1 MVKKRT
7 WRNPV
12 LFQEEL
18 KNRLPSGE
26 QLRRIIEEPQS
37 EDLLTWN
44 VFATL
49 KRSKPTSRWL
59 TPFLQRSLT
68 NLTDSIVQDFLRPEQ
83 LDNAVIELWLGKRR
97 APTYPPPQERES
109 WLREYL
115 GNRGGGLFQRWSTKP
130 GKVEGT
136 TEVDL
141 TIETEKAFIFIE
153 AKYLS
158 DISPHVSYDP
168 WRDQIVRTIDVGTYQ
183 AQLAEPKRE
192 FFFTLLTPRWD
203 NEYEERSWLY
213 WYKMRDYRE
222 HPELLRAK
230 LPHRDPTLNLDC
242 KYPIDFETMARRIG
256 WTYWPDII
264 SLADREVKAG
274 HVPDVSAQ
282 EWRRVMK
289 DFQYKGLI

>member
-18 KNRLPSGE
+18 DKLGLPE
-26 QLRRIIEEPQS
+26 KQYERIIGNAES

-68 NLTDSIVQDFLRPEQ
+68 NLTDSIVQEFLRPEQ

-141 TIETEKAFIFIE
+141 TIETEKALIFIE

-168 WRDQIVRTIDVGTYQ
+168 WRDQIVRIIDVGTYQ

-203 NEYEERSWLY
+203 NEYEERSRLY

-282 EWRRVMK
+282 EWRRVME
-289 DFQYKGLI
+289 DFQFKGLI

>member
-1 MVKKRT
+1 MDNTRT

-59 TPFLQRSLT
+59 EPLLQKSFA
-68 NLTDSIVQDFLRPEQ
+68 NLNDSEIHSYFQATH
-83 LDNAVIELWLGKRR
+83 LDRAKISFWCGKRY
-97 APTYPPPQERES
+97 APTYPPPQEREI

-141 TIETEKAFIFIE
+141 TIETEKALIFIE

-158 DISPHVSYDP
+158 DISPRVSYDP
-168 WRDQIVRTIDVGTYQ
+168 WRDQVVRTIDVGTYQ
-183 AQLAEPKRE
+183 AQLAKPKRE
-192 FFFTLLTPRWD
+192 FFFVLLTPRWD
-203 NEYEERSWLY
+203 NEYEERSRLY
-213 WYKMRDYRE
+213 WYKMHDYRE

-230 LPHRDPTLNLDC
+230 LPYRDPAINPEC
-242 KYPIDFETMARRIG
+242 KYPIDFERMAQRIG
-256 WTYWPDII
+256 WAYWPDVIA
-264 SLADREVKAG
+264 LADVGARNGKIPGLSPE
-274 HVPDVSAQ
+274 
-282 EWRRVMK
+282 EWTKVME

>member
-1 MVKKRT
+1 MKKRT

-26 QLRRIIEEPQS
+26 QLRRIVEEPQS

-203 NEYEERSWLY
+203 NEYEERSRLY

-282 EWRRVMK
+282 EWRRVME
-289 DFQYKGLI
+289 DFQFKGLI

>member
-26 QLRRIIEEPQS
+26 QLRRIVEEPQS

-141 TIETEKAFIFIE
+141 TIETEKALIFIE

-203 NEYEERSWLY
+203 NEYEERSRLY

-256 WTYWPDII
+256 WTYWADII